1 MNIFLVKF
9 KTLNV
14 GLLTNVL
21 IKQRCTVDVVINR
34 EEFENLAEFFAYN
47 LRLLNLSFF
56 VDLQKLLVLVRAVL
70 GWDNAALSLHPIEA
84 YRICD
89 RAQQVQIF
97 LECERGSGRIGA
109 TVSGG

>member
-47 LRLLNLSFF
+47 LRFLNLSLFS
-56 VDLQKLLVLVRAVL
+56 DLQKLLVLIRAVL
-70 GWDNAALSLHPIEA
+70 GWDSAGLLSHCIEA
-84 YRICD
+84 YKIGD

-97 LECERGSGRIGA
+97 LDCERGSGRIGA